1 MKTITTLMQS
11 IDIAPR
17 SFNVNVENSNIIEP
31 SQPSLSEVVDISKTA
46 IEKNN
51 QAQAVDVNKVNK
63 EAATDI
69 IRVSSTIGRSG
80 SARNLT
86 NNQAIAIY
94 QQIEK
99 LL

>member
-1 MKTITTLMQS
+1 MQS

-17 SFNVNVENSNIIEP
+17 SFNVNVDNSNIIEP

-46 IEKNN
+46 IETNN
-51 QAQAVDVNKVNK
+51 QAQAVDANKVNK
-63 EAATDI
+63 ETATDM

-86 NNQAIAIY
+86 NNQARAIY

-99 LL
+99 FL